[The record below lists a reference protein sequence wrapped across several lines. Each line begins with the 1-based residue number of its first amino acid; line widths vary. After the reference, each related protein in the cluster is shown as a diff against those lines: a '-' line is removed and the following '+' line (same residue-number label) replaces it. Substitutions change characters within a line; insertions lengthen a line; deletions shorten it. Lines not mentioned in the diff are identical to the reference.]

1 MIKIDSTQ
9 ICLWQWNTGQR
20 LEVDYPVGTILD
32 FTTGG
37 NVAIRRDVYEAGGC
51 LYADIPNALLQ
62 SAGKLY
68 VYVHHIEGDQL
79 TTVLEAI
86 YPIRSQPKP
95 PDYVDNEQEVLLWH
109 QLDERITRLEE
120 SGAGGPV
127 PYTIGTGLKL
137 VVEGTSKTLTTDTAY
152 IVQETINALPKY
164 QGAHIVTP
172 KADAES
178 ILDTSGKIL
187 LDDITVQKVPY
198 FETSNDYGET
208 VYIATESEVNYGN

>member
-1 MIKIDSTQ
+1 MIKLESGQ
-9 ICLWQWNTGQR
+9 NCLWQWNTGQR
-20 LEVDYPVGTILD
+20 LVVSYPPGTVLD

-37 NVAIRRDVYEAGGC
+37 TDAIRRDVYERDGT
-51 LYADIPNALLQ
+51 LYADIPNVLLQ
-62 SAGKLY
+62 SAGPLY

-95 PDYVDNEQEVLLWH
+95 PDYIDDEQEALLWH

-137 VVEGTSKTLTTDTAY
+137 VVEGISKTLVVDTANVVEQDNTLPVTSAAVHTVVGN
-152 IVQETINALPKY
+152 IDALL
-164 QGAHIVTP
+164 
-172 KADAES
+172 S
-178 ILDTSGKIL
+178 II
-187 LDDITVQKVPY
+187 
-198 FETSNDYGET
+198 
-208 VYIATESEVNYGN
+208 